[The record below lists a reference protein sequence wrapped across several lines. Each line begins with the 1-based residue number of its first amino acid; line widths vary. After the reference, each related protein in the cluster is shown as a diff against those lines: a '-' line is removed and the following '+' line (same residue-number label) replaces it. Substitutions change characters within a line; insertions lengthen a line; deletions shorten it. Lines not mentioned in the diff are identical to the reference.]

1 MDLELAA
8 YKQGKPFAVFNAG
21 PQPIPRR
28 RPMMFKP
35 LIDSTA
41 TDLDKIVK
49 RLRYSSWRRQENH
62 NKQLQMFLNRERY
75 QQNQTW
81 QAEHDRL
88 LSEQAMAPGLQQ
100 QVNERLGVLKNLLIS

>member
-49 RLRYSSWRRQENH
+49 RLRHSSWRRQENH

-88 LSEQAMAPGLQQ
+88 LSEQAVAPGLQQ